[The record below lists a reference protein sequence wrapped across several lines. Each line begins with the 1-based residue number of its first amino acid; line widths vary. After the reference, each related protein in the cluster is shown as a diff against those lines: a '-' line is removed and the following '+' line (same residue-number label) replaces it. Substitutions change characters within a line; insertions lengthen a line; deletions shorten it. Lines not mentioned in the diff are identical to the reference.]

1 MTNLPSEQDQELSE
15 INVTPFIDV
24 MLVLLIIFMV
34 TVPLTTVTVPLDL
47 PVAQEQPT
55 PPTDKPLILSLNKE
69 KQLFLGDEP
78 IAEENLVELLNVK
91 TEHNLDTVI
100 FFQADKEVNYE
111 SLLQVISRLRQG
123 GYLKIG
129 LVGLE
134 EGNQAE
140 K

>member
-1 MTNLPSEQDQELSE
+1 MKHFSAEQDQELSE

-47 PVAQEQPT
+47 PVAQEKAT
-55 PPTDKPLILSLNKE
+55 PPAEKPVVLSLNKE
-69 KQLFLGDEP
+69 KQLFLGDEAV
-78 IAEENLVELLNVK
+78 AEEELIAALNSK
-91 TEHNLDTVI
+91 TEGKVDTVI
-100 FFQADKEVNYE
+100 FFQVDKEANYD

-134 EGNQAE
+134 DGSQGE
-140 K
+140 

>member
-55 PPTDKPLILSLNKE
+55 PPTNKPLILSLNKE

-78 IAEENLVELLNVK
+78 IAEESLVELLNVK

-100 FFQADKEVNYE
+100 FFQADKKVNYE

>member
-69 KQLFLGDEP
+69 KQLFLGDES

-91 TEHNLDTVI
+91 TERNLETVI

-134 EGNQAE
+134 DGNQAE

>member
-1 MTNLPSEQDQELSE
+1 MKNLPSEQDQELSE

-47 PVAQEQPT
+47 PVAQEKPT
-55 PPTDKPLILSLNKE
+55 PPTDKPLVLSLNKE
-69 KQLFLGDEP
+69 QQLFLGDEP
-78 IAEENLVELLNVK
+78 VPAEGLIEAINQK
-91 TEHNLDTVI
+91 TEGKLDTVI
-100 FFQADKEVNYE
+100 FFQADKEVNYDN
-111 SLLQVISRLRQG
+111 LLQVISRLRQG

-129 LVGLE
+129 LVGLDE
-134 EGNQAE
+134 ASQGA

>member
-1 MTNLPSEQDQELSE
+1 MKNLPTEQDTEFSE

-47 PVAQEQPT
+47 PVAQEKPT
-55 PPTDKPLILSLNKE
+55 PPTDKPLVLSLDKE

-78 IAEENLVELLNVK
+78 ISDEQLITALNSK
-91 TEHNLDTVI
+91 TGSNFDTVV
-100 FFQADKEVNYE
+100 FFQVDKAVNYD
-111 SLLQVISRLRQG
+111 SLLQVINRLRQG

-134 EGNQAE
+134 EGNQGE

>member
-1 MTNLPSEQDQELSE
+1 MKPFSTEQDQELSE

-55 PPTDKPLILSLNKE
+55 PQTDKPLVLSLNKE
-69 KQLFLGDEP
+69 KQLFLGDE
-78 IAEENLVELLNVK
+78 LVNEARLIETLNAK
-91 TEHNLDTVI
+91 TAHNVETVV
-100 FFQADKEVNYE
+100 FFQVDKAVNYE
-111 SLLQVISRLRQG
+111 NLLHIISLLRQG

-129 LVGLE
+129 LVGLD
-134 EGNQAE
+134 GNQGE
-140 K
+140 Q

>member
-91 TEHNLDTVI
+91 TERNLETVI

>member
-55 PPTDKPLILSLNKE
+55 PPTNKPLILSLNKE

-78 IAEENLVELLNVK
+78 IAEESLVELLNVK

>member
-1 MTNLPSEQDQELSE
+1 MKNLPNEQYQELNE

-34 TVPLTTVTVPLDL
+34 TVPIATVTVPLDL
-47 PVAQEQPT
+47 PVAQEKPN

-69 KQLFLGDEP
+69 RQLFLDEEQ
-78 IAEENLVELLNVK
+78 IADEQLLIALNDR
-91 TEHNLDTVI
+91 TNGNTQTVV
-100 FFQADKEVNYE
+100 FFQVDKEVNYDN
-111 SLLQVISRLRQG
+111 LLQVINRLRQG

-134 EGNQAE
+134 ENSQGAP
-140 K
+140 